1 MTSSPIAV
9 LGATGVYGRHLVP
22 RLVAR
27 GHRVRALVRHP
38 ERAFVAA
45 ACGAEAYAAD
55 VFDAASLRAG
65 LAGCAVAVNLATT
78 LPRPGRL
85 GGDYAA
91 NDRLRREGTPIWVDA
106 CRAAGVARVLQQSI
120 AMVSAAGEAWAD
132 EDTESPFDGDDLAAA
147 ATRAARAME
156 ASIRDSGL
164 DWCVLRGGLF
174 YGPGTG
180 YDDDWRTR
188 ARAGRLRLPGDG
200 ADYVS
205 LVHIADMAEATVCA
219 LERWPSRR
227 VLIVADDRPCQW
239 RELFGYIAA
248 IEGSAVPAPGGRVGF
263 PSFRVRNA
271 RACEALAWRP
281 FHRDYRSGLAG

>member
-1 MTSSPIAV
+1 
-9 LGATGVYGRHLVP
+9 
-22 RLVAR
+22 
-27 GHRVRALVRHP
+27 
-38 ERAFVAA
+38 
-45 ACGAEAYAAD
+45 
-55 VFDAASLRAG
+55 
-65 LAGCAVAVNLATT
+65 
-78 LPRPGRL
+78 
-85 GGDYAA
+85 
-91 NDRLRREGTPIWVDA
+91 
-106 CRAAGVARVLQQSI
+106 
-120 AMVSAAGEAWAD
+120 MVSAAGEAWAD

-239 RELFGYIAA
+239 RELFGTSPRSKAA
-248 IEGSAVPAPGGRVGF
+248 PCRRPAGASA
-263 PSFRVRNA
+263 FRPFACGTRA
-271 RACEALAWRP
+271 RARRWRGVRSIATTD
-281 FHRDYRSGLAG
+281 RDWRAERRAVVAT